1 MKGKGCLKFSRVLL
15 TMFVCFTAT
24 WAWADTEVNVEKAGT
39 LSTLLT
45 ETETTLKLTGS
56 INGTD
61 VKYLRELITAGTVTS
76 LDLSGVNIVSGGVA
90 YFGSC
95 KTENNVIGEYMFQD
109 FTKLKTILLPSN
121 LKSIKARSFSGCG
134 ITEVDI
140 PNSVTSIG
148 EDAYAYCNSLKKVIV
163 GYSVRRMEQ
172 GAFYYSSVSKFY
184 MKPVTPPAIA
194 ENWMFYNPDGTITFC
209 VYTSSLTDYKN
220 SEFKSYGTVTGNL
233 ERAYPMVEDPY
244 TNAKT
249 KAGEFFEDVAC
260 TQLKDEYQAMTDEDL
275 TAAFTAA
282 NMPDFMVNIA
292 LKIKNQSWKKY
303 EQDFRIHSYKAYSDA
318 SYWNNKMMS
327 TGGSYMGN
335 PTGI

>member
-134 ITEVDI
+134 ITWLW
-140 PNSVTSIG
+140 NHRSR
-148 EDAYAYCNSLKKVIV
+148 
-163 GYSVRRMEQ
+163 YS
-172 GAFYYSSVSKFY
+172 
-184 MKPVTPPAIA
+184 
-194 ENWMFYNPDGTITFC
+194 
-209 VYTSSLTDYKN
+209 
-220 SEFKSYGTVTGNL
+220 
-233 ERAYPMVEDPY
+233 
-244 TNAKT
+244 
-249 KAGEFFEDVAC
+249 
-260 TQLKDEYQAMTDEDL
+260 
-275 TAAFTAA
+275 
-282 NMPDFMVNIA
+282 
-292 LKIKNQSWKKY
+292 
-303 EQDFRIHSYKAYSDA
+303 
-318 SYWNNKMMS
+318 
-327 TGGSYMGN
+327 
-335 PTGI
+335 